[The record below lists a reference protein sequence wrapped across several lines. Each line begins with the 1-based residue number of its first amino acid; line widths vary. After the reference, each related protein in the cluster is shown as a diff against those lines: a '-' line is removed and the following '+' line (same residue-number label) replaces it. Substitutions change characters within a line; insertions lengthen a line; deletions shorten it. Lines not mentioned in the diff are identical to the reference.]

1 MWRTAPS
8 SNNVLATW
16 IAGDSRVSPVFFLK
30 AKPSMA
36 ILLSVTVLKRDS
48 MTFAENLDFWYSFI
62 SITCCQ
68 YAATS
73 GRFKHSQMYTK
84 FKMSFWKQEPPK
96 PTDAWRNLEPIRE
109 SSPIAR
115 ATSDTSAPVASHTAD
130 NEFILEMRWARKAFA
145 AWNENEYKW
154 TIYFLTLYKFN

>member
-1 MWRTAPS
+1 
-8 SNNVLATW
+8 
-16 IAGDSRVSPVFFLK
+16 
-30 AKPSMA
+30 MA

-73 GRFKHSQMYTK
+73 GKFKHSQMYTR
-84 FKMSFWKQEPPK
+84 FKISFWKQEPPK

-109 SSPIAR
+109 SSPTAR

-130 NEFILEMRWARKAFA
+130 REFILDIRCARKAFA
-145 AWNENEYKW
+145 ALNQRICISQYSLFVII
-154 TIYFLTLYKFN
+154 IYYFIFLGSSPNLILLINCNDLLNLLYKYYL